1 MQIYLR
7 RVIFISILFCSACHG
22 EEKENIP
29 TQKNSSGESIPF
41 FPVTDFL
48 LGQLNEIDKLP
59 VTPLQININGNKQ
72 DSTWL
77 KREDIRKRALPF
89 LQPVIDSTLTEKYFA
104 GKSFLDQTINA
115 VTFSYD
121 AKTRL
126 PDSIKLVH
134 WDVYIDPQKNDVQR
148 IYMVKEDRNNAAHT
162 TTQLTWKA
170 NKSFSIRTIVQ
181 PPGKEPGITEQILKW
196 DFDE

>member
-1 MQIYLR
+1 MRKFL
-7 RVIFISILFCSACHG
+7 RVIIFIPILFCSACQ
-22 EEKENIP
+22 ENKTKNIP
-29 TQKNSSGESIPF
+29 REISSEEPLSF

-48 LGQLNEIDKLP
+48 LGQLSEIDKLP
-59 VTPLQININGNKQ
+59 VTPLKIDINGDKR
-72 DSTWL
+72 DSIWL
-77 KREDIRKRALPF
+77 KREDVRRLAFPF
-89 LQPVIDSTLTEKYFA
+89 LHPVIDSASMIKYFV

-115 VTFSYD
+115 FTFSYD
-121 AKTRL
+121 AKTHL

-148 IYMVKEDRNNAAHT
+148 IYMVKEDKNNTAHT

-181 PPGKEPGITEQILKW
+181 PPGKEPSITEQILKW